1 MHVDIY
7 PDNTAKVRYI
17 NGGHACFNIYN
28 KMIECFKVKNNKC
41 KDLIQKWDTCIR
53 TVEESK
59 TNLTK

>member
-7 PDNTAKVRYI
+7 SDNTAKVRYI

-28 KMIECFKVKNNKC
+28 KMIECFKVKNDNC
-41 KDLIQKWDTCIR
+41 KDLVQKWDSCIR
-53 TVEESK
+53 KVEK